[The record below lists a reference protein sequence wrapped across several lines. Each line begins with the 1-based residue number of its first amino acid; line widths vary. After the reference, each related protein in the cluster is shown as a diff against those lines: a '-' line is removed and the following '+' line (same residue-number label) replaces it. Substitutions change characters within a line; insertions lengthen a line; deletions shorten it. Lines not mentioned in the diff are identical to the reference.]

1 MSYFIIPHIIT
12 LFKLGDS
19 SGSEAVVEVY
29 EMIPIQHVTGP
40 QYENIVTDPITSQ
53 CPAYAVL
60 SQDNWY

>member
-1 MSYFIIPHIIT
+1 MPHVII
-12 LFKLGDS
+12 LFKLGANSD
-19 SGSEAVVEVY
+19 SEAVVEVY

-60 SQDNWY
+60 SQHN